1 MEAKIAD
8 LEARKKRL
16 IREKRRN
23 RLKRRFIIFIFLF
36 VCTAVIFTVLKAPFF
51 SVKTIVCVGQETL
64 NEKQIIKIAG
74 AETGAN
80 IFSTSVKAMKRR
92 LSENPNIEQS
102 NVRRIY
108 PNKIKIWVRES
119 KAFAFV
125 ESGGLLLLVDKNGQI
140 IKVEEQKEGK
150 KAEDLAWLE
159 GFEPKS
165 TKLGEYI
172 TDSKNPVHQKTF
184 ECIGIMDKLK
194 MLDKVTSISAADLS
208 DIRVDYDN
216 RLYIMLGS
224 YDKMEYK
231 LTFINKV
238 ISQNLSEYE
247 KAILDYRGE
256 KLYVG
261 PRTTEES
268 KQAENKVT
276 EEQESPEG
284 IETEKPE
291 PDKPEE
297 TGNNGGEKQP
307 EQN

>member
-1 MEAKIAD
+1 MVETVIAD
-8 LEARKKRL
+8 LQARKKQL
-16 IREKRRN
+16 IKKKRRN

-51 SVKTIVCVGQETL
+51 NVKTIVCVGQETL
-64 NEKQIIKIAG
+64 NEGQIIKIAG
-74 AETGAN
+74 AETGVN

-119 KAFAFV
+119 KAAAFV
-125 ESGGLLLLVDKNGQI
+125 ESSGLILLADKDGQI
-140 IKVEEQKEGK
+140 IKVVDQKDSK
-150 KAEDLAWLE
+150 KADGLARLE
-159 GFEPKS
+159 GFEPKA

-172 TDSKNPVHQKTF
+172 IDRKDPVHQKTF

-208 DIRVDYDN
+208 DIMVDYDN

-247 KAILDYRGE
+247 KATLDYRGE

-261 PRTTEES
+261 PRTAEEPEQS
-268 KQAENKVT
+268 ENKENGAAENSEGT
-276 EEQESPEG
+276 ETVNPEG
-284 IETEKPE
+284 TETEKTE
-291 PDKPEE
+291 QTE
-297 TGNNGGEKQP
+297 NNGE
-307 EQN
+307 

>member
-1 MEAKIAD
+1 METKITD
-8 LEARKKRL
+8 LEARKKQL
-16 IREKRRN
+16 IKKKRRN

-51 SVKTIVCVGQETL
+51 NVKTIVCVGQETL
-64 NEKQIIKIAG
+64 NEEQIIKIAG
-74 AETGAN
+74 AETGVN

-108 PNKIKIWVRES
+108 PNKIKIWVKES
-119 KAFAFV
+119 KAIAFV
-125 ESGGLLLLVDKNGQI
+125 ESGGLLLLVDKDGQI
-140 IKVEEQKEGK
+140 IKVADQKDSK
-150 KAEDLAWLE
+150 KADGIARLE
-159 GFEPKS
+159 GFDPRS

-172 TDSKNPVHQKTF
+172 IDSKDPVHQKTF

-208 DIRVDYDN
+208 DIKVDYDN

-261 PRTTEES
+261 PRTAEDPE
-268 KQAENKVT
+268 QAENKEAETAENSEGAETVN
-276 EEQESPEG
+276 PEG
-284 IETEKPE
+284 AETEKPE
-291 PDKPEE
+291 DEE
-297 TGNNGGEKQP
+297 TADNGE
-307 EQN
+307 